1 MDTEGLKYPEF
12 REKPAAIAEDCDEH
26 AEERAQVTVPVSED
40 SETDFSSED
49 KLSEFRTEEIVGT
62 LTAYESTELI
72 NYGRESQD
80 VLPVV
85 VVTERIYSESNS
97 TLSADEA
104 SEKTTGIDDT
114 MTADKSH

>member
-26 AEERAQVTVPVSED
+26 AEERAQVTVPVSE
-40 SETDFSSED
+40 TDFSSED

-72 NYGRESQD
+72 NYGSESQD